1 MATIENNQSHDIK
14 NDSSLECGK
23 NDPSLEYEKNDPSLE
38 YAKSEKSGQENTT
51 SLSDP
56 INWPKRKK
64 HFILFIIAVTG
75 LIAPIS
81 STILLPAVIK
91 IGSDL
96 NTSQP
101 LGWASYSDVR
111 ETRRRV
117 YLVSLA
123 IYVVAGIIC
132 AISNNIWLLLV
143 MRSLQACGGSSV
155 HSIGAGTISDVF
167 INTERGR
174 AFGWF
179 YLGPLIGPI
188 LGPVIGGY
196 ITQYLGWRFIFLFLS
211 LYGGIIFVFIYFAL
225 PETFHRVQSSLPTAS
240 SPKKRFNP
248 FSSLALLR
256 YPNLTLTV
264 FYISAVFSVIYI
276 LNTLIPRTFSSKFN
290 LSTSNIGLVFLSPG
304 LGYWLG
310 SVASGCYSD
319 FLLSKINARYGDI
332 YPEMRINSVWL
343 GSALVPVS
351 LLGYGWSIVKN
362 AHIVFPILS
371 LFFFGFGTLIIFN
384 CMSTYLVDAFPGRS
398 ASAIAVN
405 NFFRYMAA
413 AITAIISIPAED
425 AL

>member
-14 NDSSLECGK
+14 NNSSLECGK
-23 NDPSLEYEKNDPSLE
+23 NDPSLEYEKNVPSLE
-38 YAKSEKSGQENTT
+38 YVKSEKSDQGNTI

-56 INWPKRKK
+56 
-64 HFILFIIAVTG
+64 
-75 LIAPIS
+75 
-81 STILLPAVIK
+81 
-91 IGSDL
+91 
-96 NTSQP
+96 P
-101 LGWASYSDVR
+101 LGWASYSDVC

-155 HSIGAGTISDVF
+155 HSIGAGTVSDVF

-174 AFGWF
+174 AYGWF

-196 ITQYLGWRFIFLFLS
+196 ITQYFGWRFIFWFLS
-211 LYGGIIFVFIYFAL
+211 LYGGIILVFIYFAL

-304 LGYWLG
+304 LGYCLG

-319 FLLSKINARYGDI
+319 FLLSKISARYGDI
-332 YPEMRINSVWL
+332 YPEVRINGVWL

-351 LLGYGWSIVKN
+351 LLAYGWSIVKN
-362 AHIVFPILS
+362 AHIIFPILS
-371 LFFFGFGTLIIFN
+371 LFLF
-384 CMSTYLVDAFPGRS
+384 DAFPGRS

-405 NFFRYMAA
+405 NFFRYMAS
-413 AITAIISIPAED
+413 AITATISIPAED
-425 AL
+425 MLGKKWRERFQY